1 MEIVLNKIEFQFSM
15 YSKTISAGSRRKG
28 KHYKSDHT
36 QTCQNTTILYY
47 HESKKSS
54 FDDPLHT
61 TPLLDEDENDNI
73 IVSPDQEEKFLV
85 SQHRWKKKIPSCKFG
100 AIIKAKG
107 KYDAEFMA
115 NKCKFQVR
123 FDLSFNNSV
132 LCRSFH

>member
-1 MEIVLNKIEFQFSM
+1 MEIVPIQIEFQFSM
-15 YSKTISAGSRRKG
+15 YSKTVSVAASSRRKG

-54 FDDPLHT
+54 FDDPLDT
-61 TPLLDEDENDNI
+61 TPLLDEDENENI

-100 AIIKAKG
+100 VIIKAKG

-115 NKCKFQVR
+115 IKCEILFI
-123 FDLSFNNSV
+123 FGF
-132 LCRSFH
+132 